1 MKRRSFIKSSIGLG
15 LSWSGVQAAER
26 AEQPENRSTVPERH
40 PLKPNPAPSDKPH
53 ILLIMTDQQRGDA
66 LGCMGNPYIITPHLD
81 QLAAEGTLFVC
92 GYTSTP
98 SSTPA
103 RSGLLTGLSP

>member
-66 LGCMGNPYIITPHLD
+66 LGCMGNPYIIEVSRCPYPDWIHLSGQPD
-81 QLAAEGTLFVC
+81 RNG
-92 GYTSTP
+92 
-98 SSTPA
+98 
-103 RSGLLTGLSP
+103 RS